1 MAQDGPAGSLTVWF
15 QYVTPYSFQLS
26 NELTEA
32 PFRELATS
40 ETTEIDRLVLG
51 AA

>member
-1 MAQDGPAGSLTVWF
+1 
-15 QYVTPYSFQLS
+15 
-26 NELTEA
+26 LTEA